1 MKLPCR
7 CYRNQDAIPKG
18 KELDYSQPSVQG
30 IMYIN
35 QLFHMEEVIKA
46 KQTSFDA
53 IKKAR
58 LEKEK
63 PIVEGFLS
71 WLDK

>member
-1 MKLPCR
+1 MKKPEHR
-7 CYRNQDAIPKG
+7 
-18 KELDYSQPSVQG
+18 VQE
-30 IMYIN
+30 IMYSN

-71 WLDK
+71 